1 MKRMKQILAWAA
13 LIIIAGLIIATL
25 LLGVQ
30 GSPAAISMLGVTMG
44 VSIVIWVLFW
54 ITGLIKNERTEDKQ
68 DKNTSQES
76 INEEKYKS
84 CEEDN

>member
-1 MKRMKQILAWAA
+1 MKRMKQILAWTA

-68 DKNTSQES
+68 DKNISQES
-76 INEEKYKS
+76 INDGKHKS

>member
-13 LIIIAGLIIATL
+13 LIIIVGLIIATL

-68 DKNTSQES
+68 DKNASQES